1 MSDYA
6 ELIKALRDCAEINSL
21 SLHKRGLMKQ
31 AADALEELSR
41 REAPMRVRITAS
53 TKRCPSCNKQ
63 VSGIGNIH
71 RNYRYCRWC
80 GQALDWTE
88 PPKEE

>member
-1 MSDYA
+1 MY
-6 ELIKALRDCAEINSL
+6 EKLIKSLRVEPFEVESV
-21 SLHKRGLMKQ
+21 GLAKTMNK
-31 AADALEELSR
+31 AADAIEELSR
-41 REAPMRVRITAS
+41 RETPMRVRITTS

-63 VSGIGNIH
+63 LSGIGNIH
-71 RNYRYCRWC
+71 RNYRFCRWC